1 MMYYKTWLAWLYII
15 LNGMTVL
22 QPHLLSK
29 MFSFIFSFHLV
40 ATVILSH
47 CTSCRFSFHVFS
59 CCCSG
64 RMNFSMADL
73 KVDMAFC
80 SFLVFL
86 PEKYY
91 FPAFSFASSPPLKP
105 KHFFHDHYLLYEWIH
120 FYIIWKDFRANL
132 LKKSQ
137 KERKKRKKPRAW
149 VKLYNGY
156 FSPLTLFFLPVI
168 FVLLTQSF
176 MTRAL
181 TWINLNQP
189 LKFLLLHHCAQAKK
203 NERQIRIV
211 TSVVFGCF
219 PPYPE
224 FLPSCA
230 QKSIDQFFSIWRFW
244 NKSF

>member
-1 MMYYKTWLAWLYII
+1 MMYWKTWLAWLYII

-105 KHFFHDHYLLYEWIH
+105 RHFFHDHYLLYEWIH

-132 LKKSQ
+132 FKKKS
-137 KERKKRKKPRAW
+137 ERKEEKKETSSLGKIVQW
-149 VKLYNGY
+149 VFFPLNSLFLASHLCVTYTELYDK
-156 FSPLTLFFLPVI
+156 S
-168 FVLLTQSF
+168 S
-176 MTRAL
+176 
-181 TWINLNQP
+181 NLNQFKPAFEIPFATP
-189 LKFLLLHHCAQAKK
+189 LC
-203 NERQIRIV
+203 
-211 TSVVFGCF
+211 TSEKEWKANQNCNICCVWVLS
-219 PPYPE
+219 P
-224 FLPSCA
+224 LPRVS
-230 QKSIDQFFSIWRFW
+230 SIICTKEYWSILFHL
-244 NKSF
+244 KILK

>member
-1 MMYYKTWLAWLYII
+1 MHPRLLWSKGIFFMITIFYMNEYI
-15 LNGMTVL
+15 
-22 QPHLLSK
+22 S
-29 MFSFIFSFHLV
+29 
-40 ATVILSH
+40 ILSEK
-47 CTSCRFSFHVFS
+47 TSERIF
-59 CCCSG
+59 
-64 RMNFSMADL
+64 
-73 KVDMAFC
+73 
-80 SFLVFL
+80 
-86 PEKYY
+86 
-91 FPAFSFASSPPLKP
+91 
-105 KHFFHDHYLLYEWIH
+105 
-120 FYIIWKDFRANL
+120 

-219 PPYPE
+219 PPTQSFFHHMHKRVLINSFPFE
-224 FLPSCA
+224 DSEINLFKKQNICSILKEDSMKERREKEWQSPQARECFKHTVKQRHPSTV
-230 QKSIDQFFSIWRFW
+230 
-244 NKSF
+244 